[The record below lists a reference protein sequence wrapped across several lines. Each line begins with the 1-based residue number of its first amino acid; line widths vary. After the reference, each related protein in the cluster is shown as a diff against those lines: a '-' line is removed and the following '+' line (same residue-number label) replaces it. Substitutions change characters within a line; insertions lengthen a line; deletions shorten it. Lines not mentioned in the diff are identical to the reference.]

1 MIRNMPVR
9 MGIIGAGNIGKA
21 YAVAIE
27 SSSTVRLSAVC
38 DVDGVQAKSV
48 VDETEAVAFESHE
61 ALAESGT
68 CDAVIIATP
77 PITHA
82 GVAIDCLNSGLDVLC
97 EKPFTLTI
105 ESAYDM
111 FNVAAREDR
120 LLAMASKFR
129 YVPDIAQARDLI
141 RAGAVGEPTVV
152 DVTFAS
158 PVDMSNRWNSVPAV
172 SGGGVLIDNGT
183 HAVDI
188 VRYLVG
194 PISRVSAMRG
204 RLVGEDEVEDTAIIL
219 AETERQAIINIQ
231 VSWSM
236 AAHNESY
243 VVVRG
248 TGGTLRIGWAE
259 SMLRRSDGSDWT
271 TFGSGYSKMEALR
284 SNVEDFAACTLGY
297 DPMRIS
303 TSDIMASILVVDG
316 AYRAIRSRQW
326 IDIED
331 AAWSAATDRIAASS
345 RV

>member
-1 MIRNMPVR
+1 MPVR
-9 MGIIGAGNIGKA
+9 IGIIGAGNIGGA
-21 YAVAIE
+21 YAEAIT
-27 SSSTVRLSAVC
+27 SSLTVSLSAVC
-38 DVDGVQAKSV
+38 DINGAQAQSV
-48 VDETEAVAFESHE
+48 VDGTDAIAFDSHQE
-61 ALAESGT
+61 LAESGT
-68 CDAVIIATP
+68 CDAVIVSTP
-77 PITHA
+77 PVTHED
-82 GVAIDCLNSGLDVLC
+82 VAIDCLTNGIDVLC

-129 YVPDIAQARDLI
+129 YVPDIAEARDLI
-141 RAGAVGEPTVV
+141 RSGAVGEPTVV

-158 PVDMSNRWNSVPAV
+158 PVDMSGRWNSVPSI

-194 PISRVSAMRG
+194 PISRVSAMSG
-204 RLVGEDEVEDTAIIL
+204 RSVGDDSVEDTAIIL
-219 AETERQAIINIQ
+219 AETERQAIVNIQ

-248 TGGTLRIGWAE
+248 TGGTLKIGWAE
-259 SMLRRSDGSDWT
+259 SMLRRSNGGDWS

-284 SNVEDFAACTLGY
+284 TNVEDFAACALGY
-297 DPMRIS
+297 APMRIT
-303 TSDIMASILVVDG
+303 TSDVMASVRVVDG

-326 IDIED
+326 VDIED
-331 AAWSAATDRIAASS
+331 PAWTVATDRIVASS

>member
-9 MGIIGAGNIGKA
+9 MGIIGTGNIGKA
-21 YAVAIE
+21 YASAIE

-38 DVDGVQAKSV
+38 DVDGAQAKSV
-48 VDETEAVAFESHE
+48 ADGTDAAVFESHE
-61 ALAESGT
+61 ALADSGT

-77 PITHA
+77 PATHA
-82 GVAIDCLNSGLDVLC
+82 DVAIDCLTSGIDVLC

-129 YVPDIAQARDLI
+129 YVPDIAETRDLI
-141 RAGAVGEPTVV
+141 RSGAVGEPTVV

-158 PVDMSNRWNSVPAV
+158 PVDMTDRWNSVPAI

-194 PISRVSAMRG
+194 PINRVSAMRG
-204 RLVGEDEVEDTAIIL
+204 RVVGDDEVEDTAIIL
-219 AETERQAIINIQ
+219 AETERQAVINIQ

-248 TGGTLRIGWAE
+248 TGGTLKVGWSE

-271 TFGSGYSKMEALR
+271 RYGSGYSKMEALR
-284 SNVEDFAACTLGY
+284 ANVEDFAACTLGY

-303 TSDIMASILVVDG
+303 TRDIMASILVIDG

-331 AAWSAATDRIAASS
+331 ATWSAATGRIAASS
-345 RV
+345 SV